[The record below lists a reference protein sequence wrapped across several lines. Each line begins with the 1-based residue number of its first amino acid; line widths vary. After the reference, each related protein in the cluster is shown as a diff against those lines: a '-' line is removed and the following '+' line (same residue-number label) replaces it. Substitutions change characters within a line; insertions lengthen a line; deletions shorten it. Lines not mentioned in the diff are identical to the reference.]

1 MCSIYGTLH
10 KPAAQESLGRAWQAA
25 VERARPRGPDGR
37 SVFESPG
44 LRLGHS
50 ALKTTGDSFQP
61 FEIQTGSLRLAWA
74 VNGQFYGHKALR
86 PMLEERGAC
95 FKTDCDS
102 EILGWI
108 WLLLGKKGLELLR
121 GEFSFAIAEIR
132 GGAPACLALGRDENG
147 TRPLCWAQGPL
158 GLGFATHWQSAAGLA
173 GVAPEPDPLWLR
185 ETFELQYPPPD
196 RRCAK
201 GVFSVAP
208 GELLEFSPQSPMAG
222 PRSSR
227 FAPLAPVPCFET
239 PAEARQA
246 ILLRFCTSVSER
258 LPEIPFACALSSG
271 LDSAAVCAAALEA
284 GARPAAY
291 CVDFEDDPAQ
301 SEFAQAR
308 LHAEMLGLELRRVPA
323 GVRQALEEL
332 PRMAALAGAN
342 CMDAHLCAK
351 AALARAVASD
361 GLRVILTGEGSDEAF
376 LGYAHFLADSG
387 QNSQEFDMRGAHTPL
402 APFRDPLCEQTLG
415 FTPAWIQAKLEAAR
429 GIAGLMRPEFA
440 ALPARQSLLRFGGA
454 PSPRPPGA
462 GKARLSALAW
472 RERAMRGYILPAVD
486 DAPCAMLGV
495 ESRMAFLDPALCAA
509 AEAAPD
515 AWHLEGGRSKAL
527 LRQALAPI
535 LPPAVAAVPK
545 RPFMGPSLGAA
556 CQKQPAA
563 LALAMDILL
572 ADSPFWDLL
581 DKQSALARCRAWIE
595 NPSKGADSLLWQIL
609 SAKALWDS
617 GFRDC
622 AP

>member
-1 MCSIYGTLH
+1 MCSIYGSIH
-10 KPAAQESLGRAWQAA
+10 KPSAQGRLADAWQAA
-25 VERARPRGPDGR
+25 VARARPRGPDGC

-61 FEIQTGSLRLAWA
+61 FEIQAGSLRLAWA

-86 PMLEERGAC
+86 SMLEARGAG

-108 WLLLGKKGLELLR
+108 WLLLGEKGLELLR
-121 GEFSFAIAEIR
+121 GEFAFAIAEVR
-132 GGAPACLALGRDENG
+132 SGLPSLLALGRDENG
-147 TRPLCWAQGPL
+147 TRPLCWAQGPI
-158 GLGFATHWQSAAGLA
+158 GLGFATSWQSAAGLA
-173 GVAPEPDPLWLR
+173 GLAPEPDPLWLR

-208 GELLEFSPQSPMAG
+208 GELLTFSPQNPTAG

-227 FAPLAPVPCFET
+227 IAAGAPAPSFET
-239 PAEARQA
+239 PAQARQTV
-246 ILLRFCTSVSER
+246 LDRFCSAVGER
-258 LPEIPFACALSSG
+258 IPEIPFACALSSG
-271 LDSAAVCAAALEA
+271 LDSAAVCAACLQA

-308 LHAEMLGLELRRVPA
+308 RHAEMLGLELRRVPA
-323 GVRQALEEL
+323 GVLQALAEL
-332 PRMAALAGAN
+332 PAMAALAGAN

-387 QNSQEFDMRGAHTPL
+387 QGCQEFDMRGAHTPL
-402 APFRDPLCEQTLG
+402 APSEDPLCSQTLG
-415 FTPAWIQAKLEAAR
+415 FTPAWIQAKLETAR
-429 GIAGLMRPEFA
+429 SLAELMRPEFA
-440 ALPARQSLLRFGGA
+440 ALPARQSLLRFGSGPA
-454 PSPRPPGA
+454 AYPPGA

-472 RERAMRGYILPAVD
+472 RERAMRGYILPTVD

-515 AWHLEGGRSKAL
+515 AWHLDGGRSKAL

-556 CQKQPAA
+556 CKSQPAA
-563 LALAMDILL
+563 LGMAMDILL
-572 ADSPFWDLL
+572 APGPFWDLL
-581 DKQSALARCRAWIE
+581 DKQLVLARCRAWTE
-595 NPSKGADSLLWQIL
+595 NPSKGSDSLFWQIL
-609 SAKALWDS
+609 SAKALWDCA
-617 GFRDC
+617 FRDQ
-622 AP
+622 AA